1 MSTDDAVPH
10 LIPLG
15 EAKARSVFL
24 DVCTI
29 GPGDSFTAYG
39 YKSAVLVG
47 CVSKDG
53 KYVGVGD
60 GNVTDVIFL
69 IQFLLVRKNLG
80 RVAEIA
86 APLGV
91 FNSVSKISGHTVT
104 LVLRPWVW
112 LWHEKGSGRCEA
124 LLEPDVSDFCDISE
138 IDPVKWRF
146 EIEEVLRNAFPSAS
160 VWPCDSSA
168 LLWFGAFDRTNR
180 LIAVACVDSPWI
192 GECPRVASLAVLP
205 DSRGKRVGSALL
217 VRAAKTAEMLPR
229 ISGRQVVEVS
239 AYAEETRVLALY
251 DRLGFQRDALIETIR
266 ISSNEPFSPGRP
278 SDWSGSDW
286 SGSA

>member
-47 CVSKDG
+47 CVSKDE

-91 FNSVSKISGHTVT
+91 FNSVS
-104 LVLRPWVW
+104 
-112 LWHEKGSGRCEA
+112 
-124 LLEPDVSDFCDISE
+124 
-138 IDPVKWRF
+138 
-146 EIEEVLRNAFPSAS
+146 
-160 VWPCDSSA
+160 
-168 LLWFGAFDRTNR
+168 
-180 LIAVACVDSPWI
+180 
-192 GECPRVASLAVLP
+192 
-205 DSRGKRVGSALL
+205 
-217 VRAAKTAEMLPR
+217 
-229 ISGRQVVEVS
+229 
-239 AYAEETRVLALY
+239 
-251 DRLGFQRDALIETIR
+251 
-266 ISSNEPFSPGRP
+266 
-278 SDWSGSDW
+278 
-286 SGSA
+286 